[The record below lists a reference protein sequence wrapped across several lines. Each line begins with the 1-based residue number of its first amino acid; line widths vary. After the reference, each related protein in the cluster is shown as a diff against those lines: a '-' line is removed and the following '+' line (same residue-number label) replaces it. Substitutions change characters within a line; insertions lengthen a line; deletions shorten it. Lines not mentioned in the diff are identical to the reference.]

1 MTTNEKVCS
10 ECAETV
16 KQAAKVCKHCGHQF
30 PVEDAFLLSANR
42 QLLTMQIAKRAEHL
56 AAADRLAEP
65 PVATHSSKLAF
76 LKNWTTFWVVLV
88 IVSIAWGH
96 TEWILVALFFWLLWR
111 WLKKV
116 DARERRWKDIKT
128 NYKFSGSDG
137 LLVKLDLA
145 GERLATRKGSRICI
159 FEKSD
164 ILSVDVERNGTSV
177 QTIKRDASLTGAIVG
192 GLIGGGV
199 GAMIGATG
207 SGTSVATSQDFVT
220 ALALR
225 VSVRNPASPLVYL
238 RFFDSRTPVPAKR
251 RDVQAAL
258 KNLEEWRA
266 RFMMLLK

>member
-1 MTTNEKVCS
+1 MVCS

-16 KQAAKVCKHCGHQF
+16 KLAAKVCKHCGHRF
-30 PVEDAFLLSANR
+30 RLDDAHSLAANR
-42 QLLTMQIAKRAEHL
+42 QLLTVQIAKRAEHL
-56 AAADRLAEP
+56 AVADRLAKP
-65 PVATHSSKLAF
+65 PAPTHPSKFSF
-76 LKNWTTFWVVLV
+76 LKNWTTFWVVLI

-96 TEWILVALFFWLLWR
+96 TEWILVALFFWLAWR

-116 DARERRWKDIKT
+116 EARERRWKDINT
-128 NYKFSGSDG
+128 NYKFTGSDG

-145 GERLATRKGSRICI
+145 GERLATRKRSKICI
-159 FEKSD
+159 FDKGD
-164 ILSVDVERNGTSV
+164 ILSVDVEKNGTSV

-225 VSVRNPASPLVYL
+225 ISVRNPASPLVYL
-238 RFFDSRTPVPAKR
+238 HFFESRTPVPAKR
-251 RDVQAAL
+251 RDVKLAL
-258 KNLEEWRA
+258 RDLEEWRA
-266 RFMMLLK
+266 RFLMLLK